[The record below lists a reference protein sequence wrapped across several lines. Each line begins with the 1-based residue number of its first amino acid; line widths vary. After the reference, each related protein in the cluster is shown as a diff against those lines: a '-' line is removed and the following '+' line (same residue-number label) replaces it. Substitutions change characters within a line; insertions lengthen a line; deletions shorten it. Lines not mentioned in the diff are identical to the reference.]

1 MDFLPKD
8 QAVAPLPRNRF
19 GEREGEAKGGKGTPV
34 AAHGGSLGPGQVT
47 WLFSL
52 S

>member
-1 MDFLPKD
+1 MDFLLKD
-8 QAVAPLPRNRF
+8 QAVAPLPRNGF